1 MINYWTKLEKLPDDK
16 LLKRCLN
23 IQKDLHTR
31 SRSSWFSRVINILN
45 MCGIVF
51 DENSHNNLHNICRTV
66 KLTLYQKQQEQ
77 IFAEINNTTQQPKLR
92 TYKHIKTDYRLEPYL
107 LLNMNRKTCSKIA
120 RFRISSHNLRIETG
134 RHEKPK
140 IPSEDRTCL
149 KCNLNEVED
158 EIHCLVTCPSYS
170 RKSKYDSKEIYW

>member
-1 MINYWTKLEKLPDDK
+1 MEKLPDDK

-45 MCGIVF
+45 TCGIVF

-92 TYKHIKTDYRLEPYL
+92 TYKHIKTDYRLELYL
-107 LLNMNRKTCSKIA
+107 LLNINRKTCKIA
-120 RFRISSHNLRIETG
+120 RFRISSHNLHIETDM
-134 RHEKPK
+134 K
-140 IPSEDRTCL
+140 SL
-149 KCNLNEVED
+149 KYHLRIEVED
-158 EIHCLVTCPSYS
+158 EILCLVTCPS
-170 RKSKYDSKEIYW
+170 